1 MPVTDLMVGRQGTGD
16 YALTSIQVFES
27 RVTVEK
33 SFFLEEVPLGFS
45 QGKDI
50 GHLKPEKGKMKILST
65 HQYQSPT
72 NDCLYLPHTK

>member
-33 SFFLEEVPLGFS
+33 IFFLEEVPTRFFS
-45 QGKDI
+45 R
-50 GHLKPEKGKMKILST
+50 
-65 HQYQSPT
+65 
-72 NDCLYLPHTK
+72 